1 MAGDEK
7 TGAEAGQDVA
17 DQGVGRAPGSV
28 AGSQSDP
35 SGDGRSDAAGRI
47 DFQAEDDEIGFEGEG
62 LDFTDELIGRPE
74 VAMPIPSTKPYDP
87 RPLEDA
93 ARRRIA
99 YSLIALLSL
108 IVLAMLVLLGA
119 GVIKAAD
126 MKEFAVVLGPVVTL
140 VSAATGFYYG
150 TKTNP
155 SG

>member
-7 TGAEAGQDVA
+7 TGVETRQGVA
-17 DQGVGRAPGSV
+17 DDVSGSSPAST
-28 AGSQSDP
+28 AGSQSDAA
-35 SGDGRSDAAGRI
+35 GDGRPGAAGQI
-47 DFQAEDDEIGFEGEG
+47 DFQAEDAEIGFAGEE
-62 LDFTDELIGRPE
+62 LDLTDEPIGKPV
-74 VAMPIPSTKPYDP
+74 VAMPITATRPYDP

-99 YSLIALLSL
+99 YSLIALLGL
-108 IVLAMLVLLGA
+108 IVLAMLLLLGA
-119 GVIKAAD
+119 GIIKAAD